1 MFCELI
7 GIETTVLLVPPSPHI
22 RVDEGLASEEGFDND
37 GKNYMIFTVC
47 NLFVNPNLNVSPS
60 IRKYSLGQIK
70 LHLCFLL
77 L

>member
-37 GKNYMIFTVC
+37 GKKLYVFYTVQF
-47 NLFVNPNLNVSPS
+47 FV
-60 IRKYSLGQIK
+60 
-70 LHLCFLL
+70 C
-77 L
+77 